1 MTVGQSSFIRA
12 ASAFASELAS
22 GFGCERVSVG
32 FVEDGFA
39 RIVAI
44 SHGGSPTSESE
55 LLDQL
60 GSVMDEAIEQKA
72 TVRYPAPADAPPCIV
87 LAHQALQRRQG
98 GGLCSIP
105 LVSGDRIVGAVHFEF
120 ADERAFDSATIT
132 TAEHLIS
139 LVGPVLELMRRNELP
154 LHKQLVEGFRLLR
167 QRLGAPERRR
177 LRLALIAGAVAASLL
192 VFIPLPH
199 QVGGQARIEGA
210 IQRVLVAPADGYIK
224 QVFARPGDAVEAG
237 QVLVEMAE
245 QDLQI
250 ERRRWASELAQ
261 HENAYAAAL
270 ARADRA
276 QLVIN
281 QARADEARAQLALI
295 DQQLGRARIEAPFAG
310 VVIRGDL
317 SQSLGAPVKRGD
329 TLLTVAPV
337 EKFRVIVE
345 IDERDITRIA
355 VGDRGHLAL
364 SALPWDRQPITVRRI
379 TPMATAVEGSNI
391 FEVEAELD
399 QPENGL
405 RPGLQGV
412 ARIEAGHQ
420 PLLLGWTQRGLTW
433 LRLKL
438 WAWWGL

>member
-1 MTVGQSSFIRA
+1 M
-12 ASAFASELAS
+12 AS
-22 GFGCERVSVG
+22 GFACERVSVG
-32 FVEDGFA
+32 FIEDGFT

-44 SHGGSPTSESE
+44 SHGGSPSNESE
-55 LLDQL
+55 LLNQL
-60 GSVMDEAIEQKA
+60 GSVMDEAIDQKV
-72 TVRYPAPADAPPCIV
+72 TVRYPQLADAPPLIT
-87 LAHQALQRRQG
+87 LAHQALQRQQG

-105 LVSGDRIVGAVHFEF
+105 LLSSGQIVGAVHFEF
-120 ADERAFDSATIT
+120 ADEQSFDNATIA

-154 LHKQLVEGFRLLR
+154 PHKQLAGRLRLLH
-167 QRLGAPERRR
+167 QQLGAPERRR
-177 LRLALIAGAVAASLL
+177 LRFALISGTVAALL
-192 VFIPLPH
+192 LLFIPLPH

-210 IQRVLVAPADGYIK
+210 IQRILVAPADGYIK
-224 QVFARPGDAVEAG
+224 QVFVRPGDTVEAG

-250 ERRRWASELAQ
+250 ERRRWSSELAQ

-295 DQQLGRARIEAPFAG
+295 DQQLGRASIEAPFAG
-310 VVIRGDL
+310 IVIKGDL

-329 TLLTVAPV
+329 TLLTVAPD

-364 SALPWDRQPITVRRI
+364 SALPWDKQPITVRRI
-379 TPMATAVEGSNI
+379 TPMATAVEGGNI

-399 QPENGL
+399 APENGL

-412 ARIEAGHQ
+412 ARINAGHK
-420 PLLLGWTQRGLTW
+420 PLILSWTQRGLTW